1 MMENS
6 VVKSNVLP
14 KIQPSCVPSGDFS
27 ASFAKT
33 QMALQV
39 TVFGVIE
46 MHVHSYLPEFS
57 FESILTLKKKSQ
69 HMVIKMIKYSSTLK
83 YIF

>member
-14 KIQPSCVPSGDFS
+14 KIQPPCVPSGDFS
-27 ASFAKT
+27 ASLAKT
-33 QMALQV
+33 QMALQA

-46 MHVHSYLPEFS
+46 MHVHSYLTRVF
-57 FESILTLKKKSQ
+57 FRKYFHIKKKN
-69 HMVIKMIKYSSTLK
+69 KST
-83 YIF
+83 

>member
-33 QMALQV
+33 QMALQA

-46 MHVHSYLPEFS
+46 MYVHSYLTRVF
-57 FESILTLKKKSQ
+57 F
-69 HMVIKMIKYSSTLK
+69 
-83 YIF
+83 

>member
-33 QMALQV
+33 QMALQA

-57 FESILTLKKKSQ
+57 FESILTLKKN
-69 HMVIKMIKYSSTLK
+69 MVIKVIKYSCTLK

>member
-1 MMENS
+1 MENS

-14 KIQPSCVPSGDFS
+14 NIQPSCVPSGDFS

-33 QMALQV
+33 QMALQA

-46 MHVHSYLPEFS
+46 MHVHSYLSEFS